1 MWLSSLHQH
10 TAKNT
15 WPWWRAAWL
24 LPAWPSITKTQLFP
38 HLIWR
43 LLYAHCQTLASWGL
57 GKCPQASLKVQSNGC
72 ADYWG
77 LFLWISCAVICTIRT
92 AFSPEAFE
100 EQLQKQIAAAV
111 AAVIAAERKKKGEKS
126 HPKRPRPL
134 PATPTSFS
142 GRQMHF
148 FIWGL
153 RESASSRKI
162 AVSFLCN

>member
-92 AFSPEAFE
+92 AFLPEAFE

-111 AAVIAAERKKKGEKS
+111 AAVIAAEKKKKRREKS
-126 HPKRPRPL
+126 PKEAT
-134 PATPTSFS
+134 ATPCHPHIL
-142 GRQMHF
+142 QWKADAF
-148 FIWGL
+148 FHL
-153 RESASSRKI
+153 RPQRISLIKKNSS
-162 AVSFLCN
+162 